1 MFSEPLK
8 KIDKVPYK
16 TLLVIAAGLV
26 FLCQL
31 VAMVLVVDRHVESVQ
46 IRKSKDSSVQMAI
59 ADCAENYTGSN
70 RTRCLEQMKGRLAAD
85 PVLDS
90 NADASVLARA
100 TDQVYGSST
109 ASRMQGL
116 VRAAFPTRH

>member
-1 MFSEPLK
+1 MFSKPLK

-46 IRKSKDSSVQMAI
+46 IRKSRDNSAQMAI

-70 RTRCLEQMKGRLAAD
+70 RTRCMQQMKERLAAD
-85 PVLDS
+85 PVLDI
-90 NADASVLARA
+90 NADASTLARA
-100 TDQVYGSST
+100 ADHVYGSST
-109 ASRMQGL
+109 ASTMQGL
-116 VRAAFPTRH
+116 VQAAFATRN

>member
-16 TLLVIAAGLV
+16 ILLVIAAGLV

-31 VAMVLVVDRHVESVQ
+31 VAMVLVVDRHVESAQ
-46 IRKSKDSSVQMAI
+46 LRNAKDGVIQMAL

-70 RTRCLEQMKGRLAAD
+70 RTRCIEQMKERLAAE

-90 NADASVLARA
+90 NADVSVLARA
-100 TDQVYGSST
+100 ADQIYGSST

-116 VRAAFPTRH
+116 VQAAFATRY